1 VSAEWNSRAE
11 LPAHVVNLIANFPT
25 TMHPMTQLIAAVTC
39 LQTDSKFAQAYS
51 EKKIT
56 KVCVCLCVCARTR
69 MRMSVATCVCLRP
82 IFSLRFTEEHT
93 HATLYTQRH
102 ASHPPFLSIVRFVG
116 GTWFSRC

>member
-1 VSAEWNSRAE
+1 MAHAVLSTQVRAVSAEWNSRAE

-69 MRMSVATCVCLRP
+69 MHAYECVHVCVFAP
-82 IFSLRFTEEHT
+82 N
-93 HATLYTQRH
+93 
-102 ASHPPFLSIVRFVG
+102 FLSPLH
-116 GTWFSRC
+116 